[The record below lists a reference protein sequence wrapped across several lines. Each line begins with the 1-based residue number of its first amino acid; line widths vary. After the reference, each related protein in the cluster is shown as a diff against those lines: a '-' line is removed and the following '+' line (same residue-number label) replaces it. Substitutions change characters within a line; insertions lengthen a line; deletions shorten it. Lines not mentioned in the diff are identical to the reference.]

1 MKKSSNSILSKPVVL
16 LTMSCLVVGITQG
29 FGQKNANTTNAK
41 RVQLEAAKRANL
53 EKIQELNTIIEK
65 TEQSKEASVGKVTAI
80 GERIEKQNQ
89 QISLL
94 TDNQHLLNQEITDL
108 QRASSTLSG
117 NLNKLK
123 EEYANMIYSSAKV
136 STQFNKLSFL
146 FSSANFNQLARRYQY
161 LKQYSESREKQAI
174 LIQKTRSELLAEQQ
188 KILQRKQEQEVI
200 LKDKVTQIDN
210 LENLKQKHSDLVAQ
224 LSTKEQQLK
233 SQLEAKKKSVSNL
246 DRMIAQIVEREIKRS
261 QQRELRAKAALEKG
275 SQNKVISK
283 QENQAI
289 AMNTEEN
296 KLATSFASL
305 KGKMPWPVSSG
316 FISDHFG
323 VHNHPVL
330 KRIKLNN
337 NGVDIQ
343 TGAGKDVK
351 VVYNGVVQS
360 VVSIPGI
367 NMMVAVQHG
376 DYFTVYS
383 KLSNVTVRNGQVISS
398 GQKLGVVATD
408 NDGTS
413 EMNFQVWKSATKQNP
428 EQWLKGR

>member
-1 MKKSSNSILSKPVVL
+1 
-16 LTMSCLVVGITQG
+16 MSCLIIGIGFEG
-29 FGQKNANTTNAK
+29 FGQKNANTTSSK

-53 EKIQELNTIIEK
+53 QKIQELNTIIEK

-89 QISLL
+89 QINLL
-94 TDNQHLLNQEITDL
+94 SENQQLLSQEIIDL
-108 QRASSTLSG
+108 QQASSKLAG
-117 NLNKLK
+117 NLDKLK
-123 EEYANMIYSSAKV
+123 AEYAKMIYASAKV

-146 FSSANFNQLARRYQY
+146 FSSADFNQLARRYQY
-161 LKQYSESREKQAI
+161 LKQYSESREKQAV
-174 LIQKTRSELLAEQQ
+174 LIQKTRSELLTEQH
-188 KILQRKQEQEVI
+188 KILQRKQEQAAI
-200 LKDKVTQIDN
+200 LKEKVTQIDN
-210 LENLKQKHSDLVAQ
+210 LEHLKQKHTDLVAQ

-261 QQRELRAKAALEKG
+261 QQREQRAKAALEKG
-275 SQNKVISK
+275 NQNKVISK
-283 QENQAI
+283 QDNEAI
-289 AMNTEEN
+289 SMNAEEN

-305 KGKMPWPVSSG
+305 KGRMPWPVSSG

-351 VVYNGVVQS
+351 VVYKGIVQS
-360 VVSIPGI
+360 VISIPGV

-383 KLSNVTVRNGQVISS
+383 KLSNVTVSNGQSVAS

-408 NDGTS
+408 SDGTS
-413 EMNFQVWKSATKQNP
+413 EMNFQVWKNATKQNP
-428 EQWLKGR
+428 EQWLRGR